1 MKVFKALYKN
11 VGDLDKVNVATGF
24 EKLPKVQSIA
34 QSGHTDQ
41 DLTLTHLVSR
51 TPVIEIVVYT

>member
-24 EKLPKVQSIA
+24 EKLPKVQSIT
-34 QSGHTDQ
+34 QSGHTGQ

-51 TPVIEIVVYT
+51 TPVIEIIVYT

>member
-51 TPVIEIVVYT
+51 TQA